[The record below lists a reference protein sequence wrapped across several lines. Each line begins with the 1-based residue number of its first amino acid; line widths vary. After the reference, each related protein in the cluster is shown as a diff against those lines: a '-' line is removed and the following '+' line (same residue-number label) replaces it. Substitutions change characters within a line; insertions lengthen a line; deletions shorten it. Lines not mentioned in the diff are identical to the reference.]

1 MFTNLDFMKKGSVY
15 PIKNDTYQAR
25 QDNFINGRLLYDG
38 QLDAVFKEV
47 WQKIKTRFKDTM
59 TAEQVMLKLN
69 LFKPLTDMFE
79 LLAFQNEPEI
89 VVGEGV
95 DEKKVSDVSDLKEED
110 IINTLQCAFISAH
123 AQGTGVFKI
132 YDKGNHDFDIALVNP
147 ENWIP
152 VYEETDLKTVKCH
165 VVSKLKVV
173 NNETGGFFGDKSKK
187 YVYFEVHYKGYYDSL
202 VVRLDSEGRIA
213 EIIKEEKGIKTG
225 LDDFAV
231 IPFDY
236 GKPAW
241 KSYAASAYNDLIPIV
256 EEIIARFSNQ
266 SAILDKHADPTLVA
280 PAEAFEIDQ
289 YTGEKVLRTG
299 YALQMG
305 RDGQVPQYITWDG
318 NLTASFKQ
326 IEEMMKLYYMISGAN
341 PQLFGQDLAGNLSG
355 EALQK
360 ILIVPLAKTKK
371 MLRKLES
378 ASEKAFNMLLKLK
391 GVKQDLYIKFNMADF
406 TSATEYAN
414 IIMQQKQG
422 GILSTRTAI
431 QQIHSDWEDKDID
444 EELERI
450 LAERKEE
457 SAIDLD
463 NIFPKDKDN
472 VEDEE

>member
-1 MFTNLDFMKKGSVY
+1 MFTNLDFTKKGSVY
-15 PIKNDTYQAR
+15 PIKNDTFMAR
-25 QDNFINGRLLYDG
+25 QENYINGRLLYDG
-38 QLDAVFKEV
+38 HLEEVFKKV
-47 WQKIKTRFKDTM
+47 WQKIKTRFKNNSE
-59 TAEQVMLKLN
+59 AEQILLKLN

-89 VVGEGV
+89 VVGEGKE
-95 DEKKVSDVSDLKEED
+95 EKKVSDVTDLKEED
-110 IINTLQCAFISAH
+110 IIELLQCAFISAH
-123 AQGTGVFKI
+123 AQGTGVYKI
-132 YDKGNHDFDIALVNP
+132 YDKGKGDFDIALVNP

-173 NNETGGFFGDKSKK
+173 NNDTGGFWGNKSKK
-187 YVYFEVHYKGYYDSL
+187 YVYFEIHYKGYYDIL
-202 VVRLDSEGRIA
+202 VVRLDNEGRIA
-213 EIIKEEKGIKTG
+213 EIVKEEKGIKTG

-231 IPFDY
+231 VPFDY
-236 GKPAW
+236 GKPTW
-241 KSYAASAYNDLIPIV
+241 KSYSPSAYNDLIPIV
-256 EEIIARFSNQ
+256 EEIMIRFSNQ

-289 YTGEKVLRTG
+289 ETGEKVLRTG

-305 RDGQVPQYITWDG
+305 RDGQTPQYITWDG

-371 MLRKLES
+371 MLRKLEM

-391 GVKQDLYIKFNMADF
+391 GVKQELYIKFNMADF

-414 IIMQQKQG
+414 IVMQQKQG
-422 GILSTRTAI
+422 GLLSTETAI
-431 QQIHSDWEDKDID
+431 QQIHSDWEETDIK

-450 LAERKEE
+450 MAEKQQET
-457 SAIDLD
+457 AMDLE
-463 NIFPKDKDN
+463 NIFPKDKEK